1 MAIWIDTEEERQR
14 LTMEAM
20 ADVDAGRAIDH
31 KAVQEWAESLG
42 TKNGTGEIQKVK
54 RLEGIRVRRYEG

>member
-20 ADVDAGRAIDH
+20 DDITAGRVIDY
-31 KAVQEWAESLG
+31 KAVQEWEESLS
-42 TKNGTGEIQKVK
+42 TKNGAGEIQKVK
-54 RLEGIRVRRYEG
+54 RWKD

>member
-20 ADVDAGRAIDH
+20 DDVTAGRVIDY
-31 KAVQEWAESLG
+31 KAVQEWAESLS
-42 TKNGTGEIQKVK
+42 TKNGAGEIQKVK
-54 RLEGIRVRRYEG
+54 RLKD

>member
-20 ADVDAGRAIDH
+20 ADVDAGRAVDH
-31 KAVQEWAESLG
+31 KAVQEWAESLS
-42 TKNGTGEIQKVK
+42 TKNDTGEFQKVK
-54 RLEGIRVRRYEG
+54 GLKG